1 MTPVADFPVGQ
12 PWSRYDRGVIW
23 EPFVLALFLGLVVS
37 AGLYFAYLWP
47 SVEPEIEPA
56 LASVDSRDKPDEA
69 PVSEPAEP
77 VVAAPK
83 LPDTGSATVRKD
95 RPPTRPSDGDMTPL
109 PPPQPEDDGLGD
121 DEKVS

>member
-1 MTPVADFPVGQ
+1 
-12 PWSRYDRGVIW
+12 VIW

-56 LASVDSRDKPDEA
+56 LASADSHDKPDVVLA
-69 PVSEPAEP
+69 STPAEP

-83 LPDTGSATVRKD
+83 LPDSVPPRKD

>member
-1 MTPVADFPVGQ
+1 MGEPTPGHG
-12 PWSRYDRGVIW
+12 SRYARDVIW
-23 EPFVLALFLGLVVS
+23 EPFVLALFLGLVIS

-56 LASVDSRDKPDEA
+56 LASTDSRDTRDPD
-69 PVSEPAEP
+69 PVTAASEP
-77 VVAAPK
+77 VVAPPK
-83 LPDTGSATVRKD
+83 LPDSVPPRKD

>member
-1 MTPVADFPVGQ
+1 MGEPTPGRQ
-12 PWSRYDRGVIW
+12 PRYARDVIW
-23 EPFVLALFLGLVVS
+23 EPFVLALFLGLVIS

-56 LASVDSRDKPDEA
+56 LASADSRDKPDEVVTSEA
-69 PVSEPAEP
+69 KSEPAAVAPP
-77 VVAAPK
+77 V
-83 LPDTGSATVRKD
+83 LPDSVPEKKD

>member
-1 MTPVADFPVGQ
+1 VAEPTPGQ
-12 PWSRYDRGVIW
+12 WSRYARDVIW
-23 EPFVLALFLGLVVS
+23 EPFVLALFLGLVIS

-56 LASVDSRDKPDEA
+56 LAGTDSRDTPDEVA
-69 PVSEPAEP
+69 TSEPAP
-77 VVAAPK
+77 VVAPPK
-83 LPDTGSATVRKD
+83 LPDSVPEKEK

>member
-1 MTPVADFPVGQ
+1 M
-12 PWSRYDRGVIW
+12 IW

-56 LASVDSRDKPDEA
+56 RASADSRDKPDAVTETEHAASVA
-69 PVSEPAEP
+69 P
-77 VVAAPK
+77 PK
-83 LPDTGSATVRKD
+83 LPDPSLVRAKD
-95 RPPTRPSDGDMTPL
+95 RPPTRNSDADMTPL
-109 PPPQPEDDGLGD
+109 PPPQPEDDGVSD